1 MWGSR
6 LLRWPDGLAN
16 SPEVIHR
23 RYHGCIDRH
32 EEAANTKIAKALEE
46 DGDAA

>member
-1 MWGSR
+1 M
-6 LLRWPDGLAN
+6 LRWPDGLAN

-32 EEAANTKIAKALEE
+32 EEAANTNLALSRGELSRS
-46 DGDAA
+46 